1 MSEVLKISEAVS
13 LAIHAMM
20 VLSKRDEG
28 ETLSVTHIS
37 EFLGVSRAH
46 LAKVFQRLSKA
57 GLVRSTRGPTGG
69 FMLTRPAGSI
79 TLLEVFET
87 IEGPLEETRCLLD
100 KPVCEG
106 DRCCMLGSLL
116 HDVHKRVYEHMS
128 KTTLDELCDKL
139 KLDSGGKKSGS
150 RQ

>member
-20 VLSKRDEG
+20 VLSGRVEG
-28 ETLSVTHIS
+28 QTLPVSHIA

-57 GLVRSTRGPTGG
+57 GLVRSTRGPAGG
-69 FMLTRPAGSI
+69 FALTRPASDI

-87 IEGPLEETRCLLD
+87 MEGPLEETRCLLD
-100 KPVCEG
+100 KPVCDG
-106 DRCCMLGSLL
+106 KTCCMLGSLL
-116 HDVHKRVYEHMS
+116 HDVHKRVYDHMAG
-128 KTTLDELCDKL
+128 TTLDELCDKL
-139 KLDSGGKKSGS
+139 TLDSSK
-150 RQ
+150 